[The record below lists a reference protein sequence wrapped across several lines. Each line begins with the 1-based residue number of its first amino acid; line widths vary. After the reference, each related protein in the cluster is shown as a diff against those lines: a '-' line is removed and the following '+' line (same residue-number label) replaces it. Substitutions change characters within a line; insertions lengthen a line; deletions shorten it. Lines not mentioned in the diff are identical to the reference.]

1 MKDGSMVGTPTP
13 LKDDGVRQLGWW
25 HSQYDGKNKIHVPN
39 HQPAVDWFSRE
50 NLHRGPITIFW
61 GFPVSTN
68 SHHPILWKPQR
79 IDSPVVDVN
88 WSSTQS
94 SNGSSGITSSI
105 CERWQRWG
113 KFFGWSAGKS
123 YGLVSVLVNICSED
137 LVKQMLV
144 LNILYSLY
152 MNIYSESLMN
162 HWIGDQIMWS
172 LVWIVY
178 HMHPDGS
185 LVTWFTYM

>member
-1 MKDGSMVGTPTP
+1 M
-13 LKDDGVRQLGWW
+13 
-25 HSQYDGKNKIHVPN
+25 
-39 HQPAVDWFSRE
+39 DWFSRE
-50 NLHRGPITIFW
+50 NLHRGPITFFG
-61 GFPVSTN
+61 GFRCQQI
-68 SHHPILWKPQR
+68 PIIQFCESPSES
-79 IDSPVVDVN
+79 ISPVVDVN

-144 LNILYSLY
+144 LNIYIVYIWTS
-152 MNIYSESLMN
+152 IVN
-162 HWIGDQIMWS
+162 HWWS
-172 LVWIVY
+172 LNWWPNYVELGLDSVSHASRWITG
-178 HMHPDGS
+178 D
-185 LVTWFTYM
+185 LVHLYVVNHWLSSANYNDFYWW